1 MADLGIEGITI
12 EGVEVK
18 PGEEE
23 SVCKFKAKLND
34 NDVISNAK
42 SYAIG
47 DLFENVAPV
56 NLPINDSSVM
66 VSITSAKTGEL
77 AGTYTQNSADWTQGT
92 IKFKDGFEGLVKIT
106 IQDYQFCI
114 PTTICVYV
122 MESEILT
129 AIETFNNET
138 GNTSVGVI
146 DFNEFIEH
154 EVIFQ

>member
-23 SVCKFKAKLND
+23 SVCKFKAKLKD
-34 NDVISNAK
+34 NDVISNTEH
-42 SYAIG
+42 AIG
-47 DLFENVAPV
+47 DLFEGIAPA